1 MIGASIEEKTCFLL
15 FSFLYTIEQ
24 PQIISSFHKLTLLNG
39 SEHDL
44 RYDGLSLYHV
54 YGHLSPCARSSFAI
68 VTIGFYRFILD
79 WWTVG
84 FADVDHRNF
93 KDESLLL
100 LGALGGSVSVAEDL
114 LKKGADV
121 NATGGFYGNALQA
134 ASSLGDEPV
143 VRLLLDKRAG
153 VNTVGG
159 LYGRVL
165 QAASY
170 AGKESVVRLLLEN
183 EPNIH
188 TADGNL
194 GSALRVAS
202 YAGKKSVVP
211 LLLDTGADVNAPGG
225 RYGSALSASLFSG
238 KDSVV
243 QLLLEEGADVN
254 AACGEHGSVL
264 LAASNFW

>member
-159 LYGRVL
+159 LYGR
-165 QAASY
+165 
-170 AGKESVVRLLLEN
+170 
-183 EPNIH
+183 
-188 TADGNL
+188 
-194 GSALRVAS
+194 ALRVAS

-211 LLLDTGADVNAPGG
+211 LLLDKGADVNAPGG

>member
-68 VTIGFYRFILD
+68 VTIGFYRFIPD

-159 LYGRVL
+159 LYGR
-165 QAASY
+165 
-170 AGKESVVRLLLEN
+170 
-183 EPNIH
+183 
-188 TADGNL
+188 
-194 GSALRVAS
+194 ALRVAS

-211 LLLDTGADVNAPGG
+211 LLLDKGADVNAPGG